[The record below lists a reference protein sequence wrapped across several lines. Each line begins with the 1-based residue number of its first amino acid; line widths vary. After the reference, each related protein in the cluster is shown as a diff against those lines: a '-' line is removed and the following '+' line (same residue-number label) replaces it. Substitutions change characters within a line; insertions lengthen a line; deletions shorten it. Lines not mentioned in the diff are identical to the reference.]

1 MTNDHDMHSSIRE
14 TTTPSSN
21 EQVNSISSKKRNR
34 LSAKEKKAKL
44 EAVAADYSAGHP
56 MLAIML
62 RHHLSKPQLNDM
74 LTHLFMIKRLTPV
87 TPSYEVVAVSTQIKT
102 LPSFADGSVEFV
114 RVEQSQHGIN
124 LTPYIAGEENGHN

>member
-1 MTNDHDMHSSIRE
+1 MTDGQCIGFSFRE
-14 TTTPSSN
+14 ATTPPSN
-21 EQVNSISSKKRNR
+21 EEVNSIPSKKRNR
-34 LSAKEKKAKL
+34 LSAEDKKAKL

-87 TPSYEVVAVSTQIKT
+87 TPSYEVVAVSRQIKT
-102 LPSFADGSVEFV
+102 LPSFADGSVKFV
-114 RVEQSQHGIN
+114 RIEKSEYGIN
-124 LTPYIAGEENGHN
+124 LTPYNDGGENGRN